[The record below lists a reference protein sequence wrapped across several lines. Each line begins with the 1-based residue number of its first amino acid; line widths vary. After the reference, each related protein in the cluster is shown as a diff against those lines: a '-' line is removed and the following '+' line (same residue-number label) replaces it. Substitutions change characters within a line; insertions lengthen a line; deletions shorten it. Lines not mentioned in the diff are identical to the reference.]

1 MKYVVFIYLIILQ
14 MVCDAQII
22 STICGTGIHGNTGNY
37 GLAID
42 AEIISPD
49 PGAFDKYGN

>member
-1 MKYVVFIYLIILQ
+1 